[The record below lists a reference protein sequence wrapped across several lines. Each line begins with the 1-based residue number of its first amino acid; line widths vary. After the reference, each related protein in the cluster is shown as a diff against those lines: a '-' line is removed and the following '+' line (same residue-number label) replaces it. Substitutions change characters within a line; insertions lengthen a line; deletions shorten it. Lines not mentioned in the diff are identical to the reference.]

1 MAGKRDSIVLRF
13 GIVYFGIVLLFVAVL
28 GRIIYLQT
36 AEKDEWL
43 AVAAKSKK
51 TDIVVKPNR
60 GNIFACDGRLMASTI
75 PTYYIYMDTRVPA
88 LRDDEGKL
96 FKEKVDSLAV
106 SLAAFFRNRSA
117 NDYKIMLKRAY
128 RERKGELQLYPK
140 RITYAQL
147 KVVKKMPLFI
157 LGRNKSGLIT
167 KEMLRRE
174 KPFGSLA
181 SRTIGD
187 IYADDSKG
195 GKNGLELYF
204 NKELIGTPGVSIRQ
218 KVANRLEETV
228 QVEPIN
234 GLDILTTI
242 DLDMQDIAEKALVDS
257 MRSFNAST
265 GYALVMEVKTGE
277 VKAIVN
283 MYQNPDGTFTE
294 NKNGAVSDQVEPGST
309 FKTMSLIAL
318 LDEDKAKITDV
329 MHTGNGV
336 HDFAGRNMNDHN
348 AKKGGFG
355 SITLAEAMHGSSNV
369 AISMAVVRAWGSNP
383 SEYVEKLYEM
393 GLNEKFDLEI
403 PGNSGP
409 KIRHPKDKARYWSAT
424 TLPWMSIGYETQIPP
439 IYTLAYYNA
448 IANKGKLIRPFFVK
462 AIMRNGVKI
471 KEFTTETIREQIC
484 KPSTLKIVHETL
496 LGVLEA
502 PKGTAQNVRSK
513 YVRIAGKTGTAQI
526 SKGAAGY
533 KAGGTSHQV
542 SFCGYFPADDPQ
554 YTCIVVIRE
563 PKNGYPSGG
572 KMAGSVF
579 KSIAEEIIALKSNLK
594 PEHLAQDTTVTYPFF
609 PHTMN
614 GYSKALRSVMS
625 NLNLSFNA
633 GNAGWVKTKTNEK
646 DMEAEKL
653 AVYSNRVPDLKGM
666 GAKDALFLLGQ
677 LGLRVQVNGRGKVVS
692 QDISEG
698 SSVKKGQLI
707 RIQLQL
713 K

>member
-51 TDIVVKPNR
+51 TDILVKPNR

-88 LRDDEGKL
+88 LRDDEGQL
-96 FKEKVDSLAV
+96 FKDKVDSLAV
-106 SLAAFFRNRSA
+106 SLAGYFRDRTA

-147 KVVKKMPLFI
+147 KAVKKMPLFI

-187 IYADDSKG
+187 IYAEDSKG

-277 VKAIVN
+277 MKAIVN
-283 MYQNPDGTFTE
+283 MYQNPDGTFSE

-309 FKTMSLIAL
+309 FKTFSLIAL

-369 AISMAVVRAWGSNP
+369 AISMAVVKAWGSNP
-383 SEYVEKLYEM
+383 SGYVEKLYEM
-393 GLNEKFDLEI
+393 GMNEKFDLEI

-424 TLPWMSIGYETQIPP
+424 TLPWMSIGYESQIPP

-462 AIMRNGVKI
+462 AIMRNGLKI
-471 KEFTTETIREQIC
+471 KEFSTETIREQIC
-484 KPSTLKIVHETL
+484 RPSTLQIVHETL
-496 LGVLEA
+496 IGVLEA

-594 PEHLAQDTTVTYPFF
+594 PEHLAQDTTVVYPFF
-609 PHTMN
+609 PQTMN
-614 GYSKALRSVMS
+614 GYSKALGSVMS
-625 NLNLSFNA
+625 NLNLNFN
-633 GNAGWVKTKTNEK
+633 GRNANWVKTTTNETA
-646 DMEAEKL
+646 MEADKL
-653 AVYSNRVPDLKGM
+653 AVYKNRVPDLKGM
-666 GAKDALFLLGQ
+666 GAKDAMYLLGQ
-677 LGLRVQVNGRGKVVS
+677 LGLRVQVKGRGRVTA
-692 QDISEG
+692 QDISAG
-698 SSVKKGQLI
+698 SSVKKGQMI
-707 RIQLQL
+707 RIQLN
-713 K
+713 

>member
-51 TDIVVKPNR
+51 TDIIVKPNR
-60 GNIFACDGRLMASTI
+60 GNIFAYDGRLMASTI

-96 FKEKVDSLAV
+96 FKDKVDSLAI
-106 SLAAFFRNRSA
+106 SLANYFRDRTA

-187 IYADDSKG
+187 IYAEDSKG

-277 VKAIVN
+277 MKAIVN
-283 MYQNPDGTFTE
+283 MYQNPDGTFSE

-309 FKTMSLIAL
+309 FKTFSLIAL

-336 HDFAGRNMNDHN
+336 HDYAGRNMNDHN

-369 AISMAVVRAWGSNP
+369 AISMAVVKAWGSNP
-383 SEYVEKLYEM
+383 SGYVEKLYEM
-393 GLNEKFDLEI
+393 GMNEKFDLEI

-424 TLPWMSIGYETQIPP
+424 TLPWMSIGYESQIPP

-462 AIMRNGVKI
+462 AIMRNGLKI

-484 KPSTLKIVHETL
+484 RPSTLQIVHETL
-496 LGVLEA
+496 IGVLEA
-502 PKGTAQNVRSK
+502 PKGTAHNVRSK

-594 PEHLAQDTTVTYPFF
+594 PEHLAQDTTAVYPFF

-614 GYSKALRSVMS
+614 GYSKALGSVMS
-625 NLNLSFNA
+625 NLNLNFNA
-633 GNAGWVKTKTNEK
+633 RNANWVKTITNETA
-646 DMEAEKL
+646 MESEKL
-653 AVYSNRVPDLKGM
+653 AVYKNRVPDLKGM
-666 GAKDALFLLGQ
+666 GAKDAMYLLGQ
-677 LGLRVQVNGRGKVVS
+677 LGLRVQVKGRGRVIA
-692 QDISEG
+692 QDISAG
-698 SSVKKGQLI
+698 SSVKKGQMI
-707 RIQLQL
+707 RIQLN
-713 K
+713 

>member
-13 GIVYFGIVLLFVAVL
+13 GVVYFGIVLLFVAVL

-36 AEKDEWL
+36 AEKKAWL

-51 TDIVVKPNR
+51 TDILVKPNR
-60 GNIFACDGRLMASTI
+60 GNIYACDGRLMASTI
-75 PTYYIYMDTRVPA
+75 PTYYVYMDTRVPA
-88 LRDDEGKL
+88 LREDDGKL
-96 FKEKVDSLAV
+96 FTDKVDSLST
-106 SLAAFFRNRSA
+106 SLATYFADRTA

-128 RERKGELQLYPK
+128 RERKGEVQIYPK

-147 KVVKKMPLFI
+147 KVLKKMPLFRM
-157 LGRNKSGLIT
+157 GRIKSGLIT

-187 IYADDSKG
+187 IYAEDSKG

-204 NKELIGTPGVSIRQ
+204 NKELIGTPGISIMQ

-242 DLDMQDIAEKALVDS
+242 DLNMQDIAEKALVDS
-257 MRSFNAST
+257 MRSFDAST

-277 VKAIVN
+277 MKAIVN

-309 FKTMSLIAL
+309 FKTFSLIAL

-329 MHTGNGV
+329 MNTGKGV
-336 HDFAGRNMNDHN
+336 HAYAGRNMNDHN

-369 AISMAVVRAWGSNP
+369 AISMAVVKAWGDNP
-383 SEYVEKLYEM
+383 SGYVEKLYEM
-393 GLNEKFDLEI
+393 GMNEKFDLEI

-409 KIRHPKDKARYWSAT
+409 KIRHPKDKAHYWSAT
-424 TLPWMSIGYETQIPP
+424 TLPWMSIGYESQIPP

-448 IANKGKLIRPFFVK
+448 IANKGKLIRPYFVK

-471 KEFTTETIREQIC
+471 KEFATETIREQIC
-484 KPSTLKIVHETL
+484 KPSTLQIVHETL

-513 YVRIAGKTGTAQI
+513 HVRIAGKTGTAQI

-542 SFCGYFPADDPQ
+542 SFCGYFPADDPL

-563 PKNGYPSGG
+563 PKKGYPSGG

-579 KSIAEEIIALKSNLK
+579 KSIAEEVMALKSNLK
-594 PEHLAQDTTVTYPFF
+594 PEHLKLDTTVTYPYF
-609 PHTMN
+609 PQAKG
-614 GYSKALRSVMS
+614 GYGRALNSVMS
-625 NLNLSFNA
+625 NLNLNIR
-633 GNAGWVKTKTNEK
+633 TTNTNWISTHTTDSVLNIK
-646 DMEAEKL
+646 PLKVFKNKM
-653 AVYSNRVPDLKGM
+653 PDLQGM
-666 GAKDALFLLGQ
+666 GAKDAMYLLGQ
-677 LGLRVQVNGRGKVVS
+677 MGLRVQVNGRGKVIS
-692 QDISEG
+692 QNISVG
-698 SSVKKGQLI
+698 NHVTKGQLV
-707 RIQLQL
+707 RIQLN
-713 K
+713 

>member
-13 GIVYFGIVLLFVAVL
+13 GVVYFGIVLLFVAVL
-28 GRIIYLQT
+28 GRIIYLQSV
-36 AEKDEWL
+36 EKDAWL

-51 TDIVVKPNR
+51 TDILVKPNR
-60 GNIFACDGRLMASTI
+60 GNIFACDGRLMASSI
-75 PTYYIYMDTRVPA
+75 PTYYVYMDTRVDA
-88 LRDDEGKL
+88 LHEDDGKL
-96 FKEKVDSLAV
+96 FKDKVDSLAM
-106 SLAAFFRNRSA
+106 SLAAYFGDRTA

-147 KVVKKMPLFI
+147 KVLKKMPLFR

-195 GKNGLELYF
+195 GKNGLELFF
-204 NKELIGTPGVSIRQ
+204 NKELIGTPGVSIVQ
-218 KVANRLEETV
+218 KVANRFEETV

-242 DLDMQDIAEKALVDS
+242 DLNMQDIAEKALVDS
-257 MRSFNAST
+257 MRSFDAST

-277 VKAIVN
+277 MKAIVN
-283 MYQNPDGTFTE
+283 MYQNADGTFTE

-309 FKTMSLIAL
+309 FKTFSLIAL

-329 MHTGNGV
+329 MNTGNGV
-336 HDFAGRNMNDHN
+336 HNFSGRNMNDHN

-369 AISMAVVRAWGSNP
+369 AISMAVVRAWGDNP
-383 SEYVEKLYEM
+383 SGYVEKLYEM
-393 GLNEKFDLEI
+393 GMNEKFDLEI

-409 KIRHPKDKARYWSAT
+409 KIRHPKDKAHYWSAT
-424 TLPWMSIGYETQIPP
+424 TLPWMSIGYESQIPP

-462 AIMRNGVKI
+462 AIMRNGLKI
-471 KEFTTETIREQIC
+471 KEFSTETIREQIC
-484 KPSTLKIVHETL
+484 RPSTLQIVHETL

-513 YVRIAGKTGTAQI
+513 HVRIAGKTGTAQI

-542 SFCGYFPADDPQ
+542 SFCGYFPADDPL

-563 PKNGYPSGG
+563 PKKGYPSGG

-579 KSIAEEIIALKSNLK
+579 KSIAEEIMALKSNLK
-594 PEHLAQDTTVTYPFF
+594 PEHLKQDTTVTYPFF
-609 PHTMN
+609 PHAKS
-614 GYSKALRSVMS
+614 GYSKALNSVMYG
-625 NLNLSFNA
+625 LNLKIRNT
-633 GNAGWVKTKTNEK
+633 NTNWVSTNTADEV
-646 DMEAEKL
+646 MEINPL
-653 AVYSNRVPDLKGM
+653 QVYKNRMPDLKGM
-666 GAKDALFLLGQ
+666 GAKDALYLLGQ
-677 LGLRVQVNGRGKVVS
+677 MGLLVQVNGRGKVVS
-692 QDISEG
+692 QNYSAGTI
-698 SSVKKGQLI
+698 VNKGQLI
-707 RIQLQL
+707 RIQLN
-713 K
+713 

>member
-106 SLAAFFRNRSA
+106 SLAAFFRDRSA

-383 SEYVEKLYEM
+383 SGYVEKLYEM

-666 GAKDALFLLGQ
+666 GAKDAMFLLGQ

-707 RIQLQL
+707 RIQL

>member
-13 GIVYFGIVLLFVAVL
+13 GVVYFGIVLLFVAVL

-36 AEKDEWL
+36 AEKKAWM

-51 TDIVVKPNR
+51 TDILVKPSR
-60 GNIFACDGRLMASTI
+60 GNIYACDGRLMASTI
-75 PTYYIYMDTRVPA
+75 PTYYVYMDTRVPA
-88 LRDDEGKL
+88 LREDDGKL
-96 FKEKVDSLAV
+96 FKDKVDSLAT
-106 SLAAFFRNRSA
+106 SLATYFADRTA

-128 RERKGELQLYPK
+128 RERKGEVQIYPK

-147 KVVKKMPLFI
+147 KVLKKMPLFRM
-157 LGRNKSGLIT
+157 GRIKSGLIT

-187 IYADDSKG
+187 IYAEDSKG

-204 NKELIGTPGVSIRQ
+204 NKELIGTPGISIMQ
-218 KVANRLEETV
+218 KVANRLEETI

-242 DLDMQDIAEKALVDS
+242 DLNMQDIAEKALVDS
-257 MRSFNAST
+257 MRSFDAST

-277 VKAIVN
+277 MKAIVN

-309 FKTMSLIAL
+309 FKTFSLIAL

-329 MHTGNGV
+329 MHTGGGV
-336 HDFAGRNMNDHN
+336 HAFAGRNMNDHN

-369 AISMAVVRAWGSNP
+369 AISMAVVNAWGDNP
-383 SEYVEKLYEM
+383 SGYVEKLYEM
-393 GLNEKFDLEI
+393 GMNEKFDLEI

-409 KIRHPKDKARYWSAT
+409 KIRHPKDKAQYWSAT
-424 TLPWMSIGYETQIPP
+424 KLPWMSIGYESQIPP

-462 AIMRNGVKI
+462 AIMRNGLKI
-471 KEFTTETIREQIC
+471 KEFTTETVREQIC
-484 KPSTLKIVHETL
+484 KPTTLQIVHEAL
-496 LGVLEA
+496 LGVMEA
-502 PKGTAQNVRSK
+502 PKGTAHNVRSK
-513 YVRIAGKTGTAQI
+513 HVRIAGKTGTAQI

-542 SFCGYFPADDPQ
+542 SFCGYFPADDPL

-563 PKNGYPSGG
+563 PKKGYPSGG

-579 KSIAEEIIALKSNLK
+579 KSIAEEIMALKSNLK
-594 PEHLAQDTTVTYPFF
+594 PEHLKLDSTAIYPYF
-609 PHTMN
+609 PQAKG
-614 GYSKALRSVMS
+614 GYARALNSVMS
-625 NLNLSFNA
+625 NLNLNIR
-633 GNAGWVKTKTNEK
+633 TTNTNWISTNTTDSVLDIK
-646 DMEAEKL
+646 PLKVFKNKM
-653 AVYSNRVPDLKGM
+653 PDLQGM
-666 GAKDALFLLGQ
+666 GAKDAMYLLGQ
-677 LGLRVQVNGRGKVVS
+677 MGLRVQVNGRGKVVS
-692 QDISEG
+692 QNISVG
-698 SSVKKGQLI
+698 NQVTKGQLV
-707 RIQLQL
+707 RIQLN
-713 K
+713 